1 MTAPLWRRVA
11 SSSATA
17 AAATLADRRRRA
29 CSSIVGLVFG
39 GLWWRLGSG
48 PIEFDMATPWL
59 TAAIEDNF
67 GENYKVQVGGT
78 QIERDGGGRIRL
90 RLRDIMVRDAEG
102 AIAASAPKA
111 EVGFSS
117 KTLLTGRVRAERLA
131 LVGAEMSVRIE
142 PGGNVTRLRRLRQ
155 APDRNGVGAAAPP
168 AGRRSA
174 RRARSACRF
183 PSSRPRPRAASKI

>member
-1 MTAPLWRRVA
+1 MATALWRRVRLILRRPLLRRSLIGVGA
-11 SSSATA
+11 L
-17 AAATLADRRRRA
+17 LA
-29 CSSIVGLVFG
+29 ILGLVFG
-39 GLWWRLGSG
+39 GFWWRLGSG

-90 RLRDIMVRDAEG
+90 RLRDITVRDAEG

-117 KTLLTGRVRAERLA
+117 RTLLTGRVRAERLA

-142 PGGNVTRLRRLRQ
+142 PDGNVTVFAGSDKRPIATASVPRP
-155 APDRNGVGAAAPP
+155 APD
-168 AGRRSA
+168 SD
-174 RRARSACRF
+174 RAR
-183 PSSRPRPRAASKI
+183 